1 MKVKHHLIILA
12 LLILF
17 SNRIYG
23 QFGPIGYD
31 FKDPYVEFGG
41 LKFAVRLSTE
51 DNIYCPLQTHME
63 VSGSSEEKLVINCNT
78 LSAAGGQLISKGNIQ
93 LTLND
98 LGNSRIS
105 IYVSGSHPTEKCKSV
120 LVLIKGIDVKSMIS
134 EYPVAKGVKEYNNN
148 NIRVSYPSRAATM
161 PLVFF
166 PTTEKEWFILS
177 KDKQIRRK
185 GFACSYDHLS
195 KEPVILISHD
205 EDARRMSNNIESP
218 EWILGSGE
226 TRLNLVKERC
236 NDLENFF
243 GLETYKDKPGSA
255 SIDNIKL
262 AVFFHGIH
270 FTGHMFNTF
279 KQMEDQ
285 LRWVCKSVDGKNV
298 MAFLPAWDGRY
309 YNTYPEHEPD
319 LRMGG
324 AEGLKAFVDAA
335 HDMDVKVV
343 LMLGGPNLA
352 TFKFLEENNMMDA
365 ALLKRNRFP
374 QVQDWLDWNID
385 LTIETMGMIM
395 NFGNPKYNQYMID
408 KTAELFD
415 EFKVDG
421 VFLDGTLRWEN
432 SPDYSAY
439 EGLLRYTGELRK
451 KYPDKWLMGE
461 DGYDV
466 VYGLFDMFHTSG
478 GPLGLENFLLRYTR
492 QFYYLSYPAENGSSG
507 VHEIGWSVGSPTITN
522 ANPDYTIPSLSLMHG
537 DIEKYGDSILEK
549 IEKYKNWELKKCPI
563 MD

>member
-1 MKVKHHLIILA
+1 
-12 LLILF
+12 LILLVLYSGNIF
-17 SNRIYG
+17 A

-41 LKFAVRLSTE
+41 LKFAVRLST
-51 DNIYCPLQTHME
+51 DNNIYCPSPSHLE
-63 VSGSSEEKLVINCNT
+63 VSRSNDKELVFSSNM
-78 LSAAGGQLISKGNIQ
+78 LSAAGGQLKSEGNIR
-93 LTLND
+93 LIVKD
-98 LGNSRIS
+98 LGNSRFALRA
-105 IYVSGSHPTEKCKSV
+105 SGSHPAEKCKTI
-120 LVLIKGIDVKSMIS
+120 LILIKGIDVKSMVS
-134 EYPVAKGVKEYNNN
+134 EYPVANGVNEYSNN

-166 PTTEKEWFILS
+166 PAAEKEWFVLS
-177 KDKQIRRK
+177 KDKEIRKK

-195 KEPVILISHD
+195 KEPVILVSHD
-205 EDARRMSNNIESP
+205 EDARKINGKIESP

-226 TRLNLVKERC
+226 SRLNLVKERC
-236 NDLENFF
+236 DDLEKNFNIKP
-243 GLETYKDKPGSA
+243 YKENPVSS
-255 SIDNIKL
+255 SINNIKL
-262 AVFFHGIH
+262 VVFFHGIH

-285 LRWVCKSVDGKNV
+285 LKWVCRSIDGKNV

-309 YNTYPEHEPD
+309 YNTYPEHDPEP
-319 LRMGG
+319 RMGG
-324 AEGLKAFVDAA
+324 PDGLKNFVETA
-335 HDMDVKVV
+335 HDLGVKVV

-352 TFKFLEENNMMDA
+352 TFKFLKEHNMMDA
-365 ALLKRNRFP
+365 ALLKENGFP

-395 NFGNPKYNQYMID
+395 NFGHPDYNQYMID
-408 KTAELFD
+408 KTADLFD
-415 EFKVDG
+415 SYNVDG

-507 VHEIGWSVGSPTITN
+507 VHEIGWSTNSPTITS
-522 ANPDYTIPSLSLMHG
+522 ADPDYTIPSLSLIQG
-537 DIEKYGDSILEK
+537 DVDKYGDSILEK

>member
-1 MKVKHHLIILA
+1 MKVQNHLI
-12 LLILF
+12 LLILLILY
-17 SNRIYG
+17 SENILA

-51 DNIYCPLQTHME
+51 NNIYCPSPSQLE
-63 VSGSSEEKLVINCNT
+63 VKRPSAKELEISCNT
-78 LSAAGGQLISKGNIQ
+78 LSAAGGQLASEGNIK
-93 LTLND
+93 LIIND
-98 LGNSRIS
+98 LGNSRFS
-105 IYVSGSHPTEKCKSV
+105 LKASGSHPDEKCKTI
-120 LVLIKGIDVKSMIS
+120 LILIKGIDVKSMVS

-148 NIRVSYPSRAATM
+148 NIRVSYPSRSATM

-166 PTTEKEWFILS
+166 PTSEKEWFVLS
-177 KDKQIRRK
+177 KDREIRKK
-185 GFACSYDHLS
+185 GFACSYDHLN

-205 EDARRMSNNIESP
+205 EDARKISGNIESP
-218 EWILGSGE
+218 EWILGSE
-226 TRLNLVKERC
+226 ESRLNLVKERC
-236 NDLENFF
+236 DDLEKNFDIKP
-243 GLETYKDKPGSA
+243 YKDNPVST
-255 SIDNIKL
+255 SINKIKL
-262 AVFFHGIH
+262 VVFFHGIH

-285 LRWVCKSVDGKNV
+285 LKWVCQSVDAENV

-309 YNTYPEHEPD
+309 YNTYPEHEPEP
-319 LRMGG
+319 RMGG
-324 AEGLKAFVDAA
+324 VEGLREFVETA
-335 HDMDVKVV
+335 HGLGVKVV

-352 TFKFLEENNMMDA
+352 TFEFLEENDMLNA
-365 ALLKRNRFP
+365 ALKKENGFP
-374 QVQDWLDWNID
+374 QIQDWLDWNID
-385 LTIETMGMIM
+385 LGIETMGMIM
-395 NFGNPKYNQYMID
+395 NFGNPDYNQYMID

-415 EFKVDG
+415 SYNVDG

-507 VHEIGWSVGSPTITN
+507 VHEIGWSVNSPTITN
-522 ANPDYTIPSLSLMHG
+522 ADPDYTVPSISLMHG
-537 DIEKYGDSILEK
+537 DIDKYGDTILEK
-549 IEKYKNWELKKCPI
+549 INKYKTWELKNCPI